1 MQQHPRMHV
10 SEEGN
15 VIKKS
20 FSPSHLSV
28 LESTYELDLEMKP
41 CITDAL
47 FSTWGLNK
55 NEGHLSS
62 IWGHHF

>member
-1 MQQHPRMHV
+1 MDD

-15 VIKKS
+15 VINKS

-55 NEGHLSS
+55 NEGHLP
-62 IWGHHF
+62 GA